1 MRNNRKYGGAPK
13 NAPQSD
19 DNIYGRNPVLEALE
33 SGRSIDKIFIQDGIN
48 APVIGRIRNLAKS
61 RGVTYSFTDKRRLD
75 RMTGGENH
83 QGVVAVGAAHAYSS
97 VEDILDR
104 AKENGEEP
112 FIVICEGLTDPH
124 NLGAV
129 IRTADAAGC
138 HGVIIPKNRSVQLS
152 STVAKVAA
160 GAIEHIPVAKV
171 VNIAQTVEKLKKEGL
186 WIVGTDLSATMTHYE
201 CDMAGAIGVVIGSEG
216 EGISRIVRESCD
228 FLVKIPI
235 KGGAES
241 LNASVAAGVVLYEAL
256 RQRSNVEIRD

>member
-13 NAPQSD
+13 NAPQGD

-33 SGRSIDKIFIQDGIN
+33 SGRAIDKIFIQDGIN
-48 APVIGRIRNLAKS
+48 APVIGQIRNLAKS

-75 RMTGGENH
+75 RMSGGENH

-104 AKENGEEP
+104 AKENGEDP

-160 GAIEHIPVAKV
+160 GAVEHIPVAKV
-171 VNIAQTVEKLKKEGL
+171 ANIAQTIEKLKKEGL

-201 CDMAGAIGVVIGSEG
+201 CDMTGAIGIVIGSEG
-216 EGISRIVRESCD
+216 DGISRIVRESCD

-235 KGGAES
+235 RGGAES
-241 LNASVAAGVVLYEAL
+241 LNASVAAGVVLYEAV
-256 RQRSNVEIRD
+256 RQRRD

>member
-13 NAPQSD
+13 NAPQGD

-33 SGRSIDKIFIQDGIN
+33 SGRAIDKIFIQDGIN
-48 APVIGRIRNLAKS
+48 APVIGQIRNLAKS

-104 AKENGEEP
+104 AKENGEDP

-160 GAIEHIPVAKV
+160 GAVEHIPVAKV
-171 VNIAQTVEKLKKEGL
+171 ANIAQTIEKLKKEGL
-186 WIVGTDLSATMTHYE
+186 WIVGTYLSATMTHYE
-201 CDMAGAIGVVIGSEG
+201 CDMTGAIGIVIGSEG
-216 EGISRIVRESCD
+216 DGISRIVRESCD

-235 KGGAES
+235 RGGAES
-241 LNASVAAGVVLYEAL
+241 LNASVAAGVVLYEAV
-256 RQRSNVEIRD
+256 RQRRD

>member
-13 NAPQSD
+13 NAPQGD

-33 SGRSIDKIFIQDGIN
+33 SGRAIDKIFIQDGIN
-48 APVIGRIRNLAKS
+48 APVIGQILNLAKS

-97 VEDILDR
+97 VDDILDR
-104 AKENGEEP
+104 AKENGEDP

-160 GAIEHIPVAKV
+160 GAVEHIPVAKV
-171 VNIAQTVEKLKKEGL
+171 ANIAQTIEKLKKEGL

-201 CDMAGAIGVVIGSEG
+201 CDMTGAIGIVIGSEG
-216 EGISRIVRESCD
+216 DGISRIVRESCD

-235 KGGAES
+235 RGGAES
-241 LNASVAAGVVLYEAL
+241 LNASVAAGVVLYEAV
-256 RQRSNVEIRD
+256 RQRRD

>member
-19 DNIYGRNPVLEALE
+19 DNIYRRNPVLEALE

-152 STVAKVAA
+152 STVAKV
-160 GAIEHIPVAKV
+160 

-256 RQRSNVEIRD
+256 RQRRD